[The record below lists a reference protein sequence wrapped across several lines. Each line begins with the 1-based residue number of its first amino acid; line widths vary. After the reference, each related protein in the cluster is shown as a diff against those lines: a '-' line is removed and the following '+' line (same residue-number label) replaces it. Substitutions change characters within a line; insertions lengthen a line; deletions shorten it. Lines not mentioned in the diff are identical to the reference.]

1 MSSGSVRLEDNSRR
15 GARTIFFLKFW
26 YILLVVGLV
35 LCNIVIEVT
44 GYMSSGAVKDPDTAR
59 HLYYMF
65 MAAVV
70 PMIGTMAVCFI
81 LFWIFLVYWML
92 WLYRA
97 IKNLRCLTTTTF
109 SPNVAVVCSTFL
121 PYIGHIFDVFIL
133 RDIARRQ
140 QKLLDERGIQYTPV
154 TRRDLVIFFAFILVT
169 IVVAMAEI
177 AASWFGC
184 FAVCAA
190 IIGLMV
196 SCLRVLRPC
205 VEQGNMLY
213 KLNEEDVLRAKVD
226 EVLRERE
233 IEKAAREI
241 QEAKFDE

>member
-1 MSSGSVRLEDNSRR
+1 MTSSSVRLEDNSRR
-15 GARTIFFLKFW
+15 GARAMFFLKFL
-26 YILLVVGLV
+26 YIIIVVFLV
-35 LCNIVIEVT
+35 LCNTVIQVT
-44 GYMSSGAVKDPDTAR
+44 GYMASGAVTDADTAR
-59 HLYYMF
+59 HLYYLF
-65 MAAVV
+65 LAALV
-70 PMIGTMAVCFI
+70 PMIGTMAVCFVVFW
-81 LFWIFLVYWML
+81 LFFVYWIL

-109 SPNVAVVCSTFL
+109 SPNVAVVCSVLL

-140 QKLLDERGIQYTPV
+140 QKLLDGRGIQYTPV
-154 TRRDLVIFFAFILVT
+154 TRRDLVIFFAFILVG
-169 IVVAMAEI
+169 IVVAFAEI
-177 AASWFGC
+177 ADSWSGC
-184 FAVCAA
+184 FAACAA
-190 IIGLMV
+190 MVGLMV

-213 KLNEEDVLRAKVD
+213 KLHEEDVLRAKVD